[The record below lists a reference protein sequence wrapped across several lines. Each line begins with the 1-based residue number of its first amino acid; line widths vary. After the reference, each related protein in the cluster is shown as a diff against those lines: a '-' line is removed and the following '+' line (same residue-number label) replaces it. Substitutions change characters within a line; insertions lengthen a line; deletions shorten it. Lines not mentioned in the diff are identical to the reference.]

1 MEWNTVEKAI
11 KTETG
16 TRTEQKGV
24 GKLRWFMSKTL
35 TATSPPREGEP
46 VGTHYTDLHD
56 FLVEVNKMKLVYRVP
71 QKTPKK
77 HENKGGGGHALEY
90 IFTHHEKTFCFQL
103 FH

>member
-1 MEWNTVEKAI
+1 
-11 KTETG
+11 
-16 TRTEQKGV
+16 
-24 GKLRWFMSKTL
+24 MSKTL

-77 HENKGGGGHALEY
+77 HENKGGGG
-90 IFTHHEKTFCFQL
+90 THLNTYLLIMKRLSVFSYSISTEVSGTW
-103 FH
+103 